1 MRCDPLS
8 IPTRHGVQLAADL
21 YLADGPPRPT
31 VLLRTPY
38 LRRSLSFLAAE
49 IDPLE
54 TARRGYAVVFEDVRG
69 RGEAGGK
76 FRSAG
81 SDVTDGE
88 DTLRWIRSQ
97 SWSDGRVVTAGASY
111 NGVLQLELAAHR
123 PAGLLA
129 MAPAMS
135 GELADIWGLGGALR
149 VTALTSWVGILVE
162 TALAG
167 PDSSLTHDEL
177 DVLAAYLRADPRER
191 LEAILSEQS
200 PVHRLAAPVR
210 DWLDLAERSRTVPA
224 AVTTGWE
231 SVPSLH
237 ATGWYD
243 FCKRATIRAFQ
254 AGCER
259 SGTKRHLVVGPWTH
273 SSADAAG
280 ADSALDPPMPGPE
293 LLRQQ
298 LQFFD
303 EVLGL
308 GSSREAEPLPKVR
321 TYKLGRDT
329 WSSHEAWP
337 PPGAAPMTYFLRAR
351 HGNDDGILSD
361 RPAPEG
367 ALSYFYD
374 PACPVPSVGS
384 AGTVAGRVGPRD
396 HSGALD
402 DRRDVLSFTSDPL
415 TVPLELC
422 GQVSAELIVDSTAP
436 DTAFVLHVAVV
447 KPDGRSF
454 NISEGARDGPLATL
468 PESDYLRGYRTCFV
482 ELGDLHV
489 VLARQDRLRLYVTS
503 SDYPELIP
511 NPNTGARP
519 TSAWSSRRVAAHQRL
534 ACGGPAGSRLQLP
547 RLS

>member
-1 MRCDPLS
+1 MRD
-8 IPTRHGVQLAADL
+8 GVRLAADL
-21 YLADGPPRPT
+21 YLADGAPRPT

-54 TARRGYAVVFEDVRG
+54 VARQGYAVVFEDVRG
-69 RGEAGGK
+69 RGESGGQ
-76 FRSAG
+76 FRAPG
-81 SDVTDGE
+81 SDVIDGA

-97 SWSDGRVVTAGASY
+97 PWSDGRVVTAGASY

-135 GELADIWGLGGALR
+135 GELADIWGLGGSLR

-162 TALAG
+162 QALAG
-167 PDSSLTHDEL
+167 PVGSLSRDEAE
-177 DVLAAYLRADPRER
+177 VLAAYQEADPRER
-191 LEAILSEQS
+191 LEAIVSEQS

-210 DWLDLAERSRTVPA
+210 DWIGLAERSRAVPA
-224 AVTTGWE
+224 AVSTGWE

-237 ATGWYD
+237 ATGWFD

-259 SGTKRHLVVGPWTH
+259 SDAKRHLVVGPWTH

-280 ADSALDPPMPGPE
+280 ADSALDPPMPGLE

-298 LQFFD
+298 LQFFN

-308 GSSREAEPLPKVR
+308 GSDSNAQPLPTVR
-321 TYKLGRDT
+321 TYKLGQAT

-337 PPGAAPMTYFLRAR
+337 PPGAAPMTYFLTA
-351 HGNDDGILSD
+351 HGGNGDGLLSA
-361 RPAPEG
+361 RPALEG
-367 ALSYFYD
+367 ALSYVYD
-374 PACPVPSVGS
+374 PACPAPSVGS

-402 DRRDVLSFTSDPL
+402 GRKDVLSFSSEPVV
-415 TVPLELC
+415 VPLELC
-422 GQVSAELIVDSTAP
+422 GQASAELVVDSTAV
-436 DTAFVLHVAVV
+436 DTAFVLHLVVV

-454 NISEGARDGPLATL
+454 NISEGAWDGSLASL
-468 PESDYLRGYRTCFV
+468 AESDHLRGYRTCHV

-489 VLARQDRLRLYVTS
+489 VLSPRDRVRLYVTS
-503 SDYPELIP
+503 SDYPELLP

-519 TSAWSSRRVAAHQRL
+519 TSAWNSREVPAHQHL